1 MKSIGILPAGGNATR
16 FRGIAKELLPVSPA
30 ECALSRAVR
39 AMQNGGASE
48 IYIASRHDRLPE
60 HWRAIENT
68 GGCHLTAKPF
78 RRWWEFV
85 RYIGRTV
92 EADRYYFAMPDTVFP
107 LDAFAREVTAEV
119 TAGAFYTDKPGR
131 FGILSGNVILDKHPT
146 LAGHAWGVWIWTR
159 AAMESIVRYA
169 AANHD
174 TGLNRLLAEFG
185 LQTFGLDYYYD
196 FATFEDYT
204 EFLCQAT

>member
-1 MKSIGILPAGGNATR
+1 MISIGILPAGGNATR

-119 TAGAFYTDKPGR
+119 TAGASFSISIRRLQVTPGAC
-131 FGILSGNVILDKHPT
+131 GSGRGRQWKASSGTPPRTTIR
-146 LAGHAWGVWIWTR
+146 G
-159 AAMESIVRYA
+159 
-169 AANHD
+169 
-174 TGLNRLLAEFG
+174 
-185 LQTFGLDYYYD
+185 
-196 FATFEDYT
+196 
-204 EFLCQAT
+204 